1 MSTKNSVMVLADR
14 IARKLVAEQTKARL
28 SLGMDA
34 AIIAAHRALGMGPG
48 RAERFRKEYVAAME
62 ELATMFVD
70 DAGQRPGEGDREIVY
85 SKATRD
91 EIIRRIVGDEC
102 FVPFDLSYGAAY
114 MDELKRIRIL
124 KEGGE
129 CDKP

>member
-14 IARKLVAEQTKARL
+14 IARTLVAEQTKARL

-48 RAERFRKEYVAAME
+48 RAERFRQEYVAAME

-70 DAGQRPGEGDREIVY
+70 DAGKKPGEGDSKLVY

-91 EIIRRIVGDEC
+91 EIIRRILGDQC
-102 FVPFDLSYGAAY
+102 VVPVDLSYGAAY
-114 MDELKRIRIL
+114 MDELKRIRIM
-124 KEGGE
+124 KGGGDSADE
-129 CDKP
+129 

>member
-1 MSTKNSVMVLADR
+1 MGTKNSVMVLADR

-28 SLGMDA
+28 SLGYDA

-48 RAERFRKEYVAAME
+48 RAEKFRQEYVAAME

-70 DAGQRPGEGDREIVY
+70 DAGKKPGEGDSKLVY

-114 MDELKRIRIL
+114 MDELKRIRIM
-124 KEGGE
+124 KGGGE
-129 CDKP
+129 DGGE

>member
-48 RAERFRKEYVAAME
+48 RAEKFRKEYVAAME
-62 ELATMFVD
+62 ELAELFID
-70 DAGQRPGEGDREIVY
+70 DCDSNGDKKLAY
-85 SKATRD
+85 AKAKRD
-91 EIIRRIVGDEC
+91 EAIRRFVGDDN

-114 MDELKRIRIL
+114 MDELKRIRIM
-124 KEGGE
+124 KGGGDGADE
-129 CDKP
+129 

>member
-1 MSTKNSVMVLADR
+1 MGTKNSVMALADR

-48 RAERFRKEYVAAME
+48 RAEKFRQEYVSAME

-70 DAGQRPGEGDREIVY
+70 DAGKKPGEGDSKLVY
-85 SKATRD
+85 SKTTRD
-91 EIIRRIVGDEC
+91 EVIRRIVGDEN

-114 MDELKRIRIL
+114 MDELKRIRIM
-124 KEGGE
+124 KGGGDSADE
-129 CDKP
+129 